1 MSGGAVTNHPW
12 GSALEEGSEGW
23 SGLAGA
29 SGRGS
34 YGEVLKFIEAPWPWN
49 RCGEDSRMELVT
61 GKSLEM

>member
-12 GSALEEGSEGW
+12 GAALEEGSGGR
-23 SGLAGA
+23 SGLARA

-34 YGEVLKFIEAPWPWN
+34 YGEVLKFTEVPWPWT
-49 RCGEDSRMELVT
+49 RCRGDSRMELVT